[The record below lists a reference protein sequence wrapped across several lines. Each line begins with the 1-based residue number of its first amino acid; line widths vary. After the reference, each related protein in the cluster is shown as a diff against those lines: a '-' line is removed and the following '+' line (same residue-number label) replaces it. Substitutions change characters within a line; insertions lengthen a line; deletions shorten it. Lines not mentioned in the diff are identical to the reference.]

1 MPNLPDCAPGSCN
14 KEGSPPGCRAKGA
27 GSKGS
32 PGPPR
37 RTVPSGGVATSTR
50 RRRAF
55 RAVWERRLSE
65 KADLLCLMTHLCH
78 KPGGGTTEIP
88 QCSSLSW

>member
-37 RTVPSGGVATSTR
+37 RTVPSGGVADTLDETKA
-50 RRRAF
+50 AF
-55 RAVWERRLSE
+55 RGPVSV
-65 KADLLCLMTHLCH
+65 CF
-78 KPGGGTTEIP
+78 P
-88 QCSSLSW
+88 QKKQTRYAQPEPFC

>member
-1 MPNLPDCAPGSCN
+1 MPNLHDCAPGSCS
-14 KEGSPPGCRAKGA
+14 KEGAPPGCRAKGA

-50 RRRAF
+50 RRR
-55 RAVWERRLSE
+55 V
-65 KADLLCLMTHLCH
+65 
-78 KPGGGTTEIP
+78 PGGVGA
-88 QCSSLSW
+88 SAF

>member
-32 PGPPR
+32 PGPSR
-37 RTVPSGGVATSTR
+37 RTVPSGGVADSLDEAKGDLPGGVE
-50 RRRAF
+50 RARKGHRGETA
-55 RAVWERRLSE
+55 RA
-65 KADLLCLMTHLCH
+65 LMTLA
-78 KPGGGTTEIP
+78 
-88 QCSSLSW
+88 LRM